1 MTAPNLPVLV
11 SNEFPGSELTG
22 DVLEFITAMHAYQR
36 RYRRRYPSWS
46 EALYVL
52 RTLGYAKRVP
62 GAKWTEDS
70 PQRAVVE
77 DKNDFATEDTESTE

>member
-1 MTAPNLPVLV
+1 MTAPNLPILV

-36 RYRRRYPSWS
+36 RYHRRYPTWS

-62 GAKWTEDS
+62 GADYSKSQVGHADDADS
-70 PQRAVVE
+70 
-77 DKNDFATEDTESTE
+77 STDAADQNKS

>member
-1 MTAPNLPVLV
+1 MTTPNLPILV

-36 RYRRRYPSWS
+36 RYRRRYPTWS
-46 EALYVL
+46 EALFVL

-62 GAKWTEDS
+62 GADYSKI
-70 PQRAVVE
+70 QVE
-77 DKNDFATEDTESTE
+77 HADDTVKIADAADQNKS

>member
-1 MTAPNLPVLV
+1 MTAPNLPILV

-36 RYRRRYPSWS
+36 RYHRRYPTWS
-46 EALYVL
+46 EVLYVL

-62 GAKWTEDS
+62 AAVWTQ
-70 PQRAVVE
+70 PQIENADDAVKSA
-77 DKNDFATEDTESTE
+77 DAADQNKS